1 MTGQTNQLNQPD
13 KRKRGYL
20 IWIVAVVVVASV
32 VIIGVKNT
40 NKKNLPAQPRQAGKL
55 NVVASFFPL
64 ADFAKNVGGDYVTV
78 TNITPAGAEPHD
90 YEPTPQDIAKV
101 YNAQLF
107 ILNGNGVDAWGEK
120 IQSDLE
126 SKGVTVVKMSD
137 HMDSLRNNSPD
148 EPSLAYDPHF
158 WLNPVNA
165 EKEVNLIADAMAKID
180 PTHEAAYNQNKD
192 AYEKQLADLDQA
204 YKTGLSMCQQHVIVT
219 SHNAFNYLAGQYGL
233 ATLYIL
239 GLSPDEE
246 PSPKT
251 IADIATEAKQKG
263 IKYIFFE
270 SLVSPKLA
278 QTVANE
284 IGAKTLELNP
294 IEGFTDEEI
303 AAGKNYISQMKTN
316 LANLRIALL
325 CQ

>member
-1 MTGQTNQLNQPD
+1 MNNKKIIGAVL
-13 KRKRGYL
+13 G
-20 IWIVAVVVVASV
+20 VVVVAALSYV
-32 VIIGVKNT
+32 LKTGMFS
-40 NKKNLPAQPRQAGKL
+40 KKQPASTSQENQTKKV

-64 ADFAKNVGGDYVTV
+64 ADFAQNIGGDFVNV

-101 YNAQLF
+101 YDAKLF
-107 ILNGNGVDAWGEK
+107 IINGNGLDAWGEK

-126 SKGVTVVKMSD
+126 AKGVFVVRIS
-137 HMDSLRNNSPD
+137 DSLNSLKSNSPD
-148 EPSLAYDPHF
+148 EPSLQYDPHF

-165 EKEVNLIADAMAKID
+165 KKEVNLIADALVKID
-180 PTHEAAYNQNKD
+180 PAHQTEYNQNRNSY
-192 AYEKQLADLDQA
+192 AKQLTDLDQE
-204 YKTGLSMCQQHVIVT
+204 YKSGLSMCMQHEIVT
-219 SHNAFNYLAGQYGL
+219 SHNAFNYMASQYGL
-233 ATLYIL
+233 TTLYIL

-246 PSPKT
+246 PSPKA

-278 QTVANE
+278 QTVSSE
-284 IGAKTLELNP
+284 IGAQTLELNP

-303 AAGKNYISQMKTN
+303 AAGKNYLGQMKAN
-316 LANLRIALL
+316 LANLKTALQ